1 MNGFTPLRSMP
12 GSRCTLRRSTATTI
26 TVYPSRASRGW
37 RGRCGRPLRSTRAA
51 RIRCPRPRA
60 RSADTIEFRT
70 MPAYAV
76 FEPPMRGRSAGEQ
89 ADRFIFLRER
99 FSLAAFL
106 FGPLWMIWRRL
117 WLVLIIYLVATSLIE
132 LGLRSLGIPIA
143 ARTAVYLLLQLLVA
157 IEAANLRRWTLVRRG
172 WRDRGI
178 VFGDDLELAERRF
191 FAANAARR
199 DAAN

>member
-1 MNGFTPLRSMP
+1 
-12 GSRCTLRRSTATTI
+12 
-26 TVYPSRASRGW
+26 
-37 RGRCGRPLRSTRAA
+37 
-51 RIRCPRPRA
+51 
-60 RSADTIEFRT
+60 

-76 FEPPMRGRSAGEQ
+76 FEPVMRGRSTGEH

-132 LGLRSLGIPIA
+132 LGLHSLGIPVA
-143 ARTAVYLLLQLLVA
+143 ALTTVYLLLQLLVA
-157 IEAANLRRWTLVRRG
+157 LEAANLRRWTLLRRG

-178 VFGDDLELAERRF
+178 VLGDDLELAEQRF
-191 FAANAARR
+191 FAADAARE
-199 DAAN
+199 DAAGPTSPPSEAEPGQSYGQGTSGPAQGEGGPRGAP